1 MVRHDSDLA
10 RSRNG
15 PGLDVKSKLQDAG
28 EGEVSVASE
37 REGLCPLGQD
47 ADASCAGSFGPEIWF
62 PVIINDNHARILRDI
77 QYLIMCISRAEP
89 QTSVARS

>member
-15 PGLDVKSKLQDAG
+15 PGLDLKSKLQDAA

-37 REGLCPLGQD
+37 REGFCPLGQD
-47 ADASCAGSFGPEIWF
+47 AVRDAPVASVLKFGSP
-62 PVIINDNHARILRDI
+62 
-77 QYLIMCISRAEP
+77 S
-89 QTSVARS
+89 